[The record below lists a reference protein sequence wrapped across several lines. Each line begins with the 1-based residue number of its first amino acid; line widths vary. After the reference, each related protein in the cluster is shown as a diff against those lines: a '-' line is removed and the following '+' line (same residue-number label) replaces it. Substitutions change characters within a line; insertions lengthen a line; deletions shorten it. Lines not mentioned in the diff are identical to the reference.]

1 MRRLSFSSFPYKFH
15 IKSHWLILFS
25 ALYMT
30 SILNLSL
37 WRYLLVHLEVTGI
50 KMFFFGISLPVF
62 VFAALY
68 LLLNIF
74 CLPFL
79 TKPLLTGLLLIS
91 SATNY
96 FMFNLGVFIDSD
108 MIRNAFE
115 TTTREAMDLM
125 SLSAIT
131 WIFITGIIPAALLVF
146 TKIEYKSFWKELR
159 FRLFAI
165 VGSIV
170 TIGGIAALFF
180 KEYAA
185 FGRNHHEM
193 PRLINPTNY
202 IYATVRYYHH
212 KSLVNRQFARLDEKA
227 KLMPYEDAAPTVFI
241 LVVGETARSMN
252 FSLNGYPRETNPM
265 LAKEDVISFK
275 DVYSCGT
282 ATAISVP
289 CMFSNMGREKFN
301 ADDAAYS
308 ENLVDL
314 MQQSGF
320 QVLWKDNDDGCKG
333 VCNRVPNEEMIKK
346 NDIRYCDGKSCF
358 DEVLLEDLEEYLGNV
373 TKDAFIVLHT
383 MGSHGPT
390 YYKRYPATF
399 KKFTPTCDTADI
411 QKCTREEVV
420 NTYDNTILYTDYVV
434 ANTINILKRFPHL
447 ESGLMYVSD
456 HGESLGENNIYLHG
470 LPYSIAP
477 LEQKKVPMVLW
488 MSENMKKFDHLDYS
502 CIANEAEKNT
512 YSHDNLF
519 HTLLALMEV
528 KSSTYDKSKDMFEN
542 CRLKPLPH

>member
-1 MRRLSFSSFPYKFH
+1 
-15 IKSHWLILFS
+15 
-25 ALYMT
+25 MT

-74 CLPFL
+74 CLPYL

-227 KLMPYEDAAPTVFI
+227 KLMPYEDAGSDRFHS
-241 LVVGETARSMN
+241 GRRG
-252 FSLNGYPRETNPM
+252 NGPVDE
-265 LAKEDVISFK
+265 LLIEWIS
-275 DVYSCGT
+275 
-282 ATAISVP
+282 A
-289 CMFSNMGREKFN
+289 
-301 ADDAAYS
+301 
-308 ENLVDL
+308 
-314 MQQSGF
+314 
-320 QVLWKDNDDGCKG
+320 
-333 VCNRVPNEEMIKK
+333 
-346 NDIRYCDGKSCF
+346 
-358 DEVLLEDLEEYLGNV
+358 
-373 TKDAFIVLHT
+373 
-383 MGSHGPT
+383 
-390 YYKRYPATF
+390 
-399 KKFTPTCDTADI
+399 
-411 QKCTREEVV
+411 
-420 NTYDNTILYTDYVV
+420 
-434 ANTINILKRFPHL
+434 
-447 ESGLMYVSD
+447 
-456 HGESLGENNIYLHG
+456 
-470 LPYSIAP
+470 
-477 LEQKKVPMVLW
+477 
-488 MSENMKKFDHLDYS
+488 
-502 CIANEAEKNT
+502 
-512 YSHDNLF
+512 
-519 HTLLALMEV
+519 
-528 KSSTYDKSKDMFEN
+528 
-542 CRLKPLPH
+542 